1 MPRPAWPGRHPIPVG
16 TAWRWCL
23 GPLTLYADNRPS
35 EWRLSWRSERDP
47 TLEPGELGPI
57 DPADIPA
64 EGLQAARF
72 TSHLDEVS
80 LELVPGL
87 ADRPVVIRPDTAFW
101 LLGGERVDLFAST
114 PVWVG
119 LRAGESGRTLTD
131 LPSFRPSDTWFG
143 PNPREG
149 ELAYSSKTRARL
161 DREPRVHPFR
171 AATRI
176 TVVNHEADPLRI
188 ERVKVPVP
196 NLALYLDEEGTFWT
210 SPISL
215 ERIEGGTVGRL
226 QVLDGPPAEAVGA
239 TLVAPARQPWREAHG
254 LTRALGALLS

>member
-1 MPRPAWPGRHPIPVG
+1 MRPDWCAVHPIPVG
-16 TAWRWCL
+16 GAWRWTL
-23 GPLTLYADNRPS
+23 GPLTLYAENRPS
-35 EWRLSWRSERDP
+35 EWRLTWKADRDP
-47 TLEPGELGPI
+47 TLEGGTHGAI
-57 DPADIPA
+57 DPATIPTEA
-64 EGLQAARF
+64 QAARF
-72 TSHLDEVS
+72 TSHHDEVA
-80 LELVPGL
+80 LQLVPAL

-114 PVWVG
+114 PVWIGV
-119 LRAGESGRTLTD
+119 RAGESGRALNE

-143 PNPREG
+143 PNTREG

-176 TVVNHEADPLRI
+176 TVINHDADPLRI

-196 NLALYLDEEGTFWT
+196 NLALYLDQDGTFWT

-215 ERIEGGTVGRL
+215 ERTEGGAVGRL
-226 QVLDGPPAEAVGA
+226 QVLDGPPADAGHGPAPQLPAVRILGDK
-239 TLVAPARQPWREAHG
+239 AHG
-254 LTRALGALLS
+254 VGMPTG